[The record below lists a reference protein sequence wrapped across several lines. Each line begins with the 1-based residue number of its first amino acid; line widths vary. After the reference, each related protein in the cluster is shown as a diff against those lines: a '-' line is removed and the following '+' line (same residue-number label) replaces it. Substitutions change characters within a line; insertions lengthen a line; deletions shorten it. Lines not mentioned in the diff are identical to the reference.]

1 MSTVSIAAPA
11 KSKGLDYRTVWRWHF
26 YAAMF
31 CVPFVLYLAFTG
43 TLFLFHPQM
52 QQWLDRPYSH
62 LSTVGP
68 EASVND
74 QVKAALAAEPG
85 SNLHAYQLP
94 LTPASP
100 AEILVGQGLKEY
112 RVYVNPRTLE
122 VLKIYDEDMRLDHFT
137 LRLHGE
143 MLIGNTGSY
152 IVELAASWTVIM
164 ILTGLYL
171 WWPRTSEKFA
181 GVLYPRLKQG
191 QRIFWRD
198 IHAVTGVY
206 VSFFA
211 LFLLFSGLPWAKS
224 WGSYLKLARRVGG
237 QAMISADWT
246 TSSAEEKAIRA
257 SYNNDPDV
265 PSHDSASTTTTGK
278 GTGATGTAGS
288 MKGMDM
294 SGGMDGMDMP
304 SQYPRT
310 AGKPASPNAYFAID
324 KMVATVAPLGL
335 ANPVLVSPPKKFG
348 GNWTARSDALN
359 RPLRVNLVLDGKT
372 GAILQR
378 VDFQSKNFI
387 DRLVGIGIAAHEG
400 ALFGW
405 LNQLVSLFTA
415 VSLTLLSVS
424 GLIMWWRRRPEG
436 VLGAPPVIR
445 RMSFIA
451 PLMAVVLFLSIYFP
465 FLGGSMILV
474 ALAEYLI
481 LRRIPATR
489 VWLGLSPHAS

>member
-1 MSTVSIAAPA
+1 MSRSSVAAP
-11 KSKGLDYRTVWRWHF
+11 KISKGLDYRTIWRWHF
-26 YAAMF
+26 YAATF

-62 LSTVGP
+62 LSTDGP
-68 EASVND
+68 PASVND

-94 LTPASP
+94 LTPTSP
-100 AEILVGQGLKEY
+100 AEILVGKGLQEF

-122 VLKIYDEDMRLDHFT
+122 VLKIYNEDQRLDHFT

-152 IVELAASWTVIM
+152 IVELAASWTVVM

-171 WWPRTSEKFA
+171 WWPRTAEKFA
-181 GVLYPRLKQG
+181 GVFYPRLDQG

-198 IHAVTGVY
+198 IHAVTGIY

-211 LFLLFSGLPWAKS
+211 LFLLFTGLPWAKS
-224 WGSYLKLARRVGG
+224 WGSYLKLVRRVAGH
-237 QAMISADWT
+237 AVISADWT

-257 SYNNDPDV
+257 SYNNDP
-265 PSHDSASTTTTGK
+265 
-278 GTGATGTAGS
+278 TAGPAPSGTNTSS
-288 MKGMDM
+288 MPDMKSMDM
-294 SGGMDGMDMP
+294 SEMDMGGGEH
-304 SQYPRT
+304 SEHAQQT
-310 AGKPASPNAYFAID
+310 MSKPAAPNAYFAID
-324 KMVATVAPLGL
+324 KMVASVAPLGL
-335 ANPVLVSPPKKFG
+335 VNPVLVSPPKKFG
-348 GNWTARSDALN
+348 GNWTARSDALS

-372 GAILQR
+372 GAILKR
-378 VDFQSKNFI
+378 EDFQSKSWI
-387 DRLVGIGIAAHEG
+387 DRAVGIGIAAHEG

-405 LNQLVSLFTA
+405 ANQLVSLFTA
-415 VSLTLLSVS
+415 VSLTVLSVS

-436 VLGAPPVIR
+436 VLGAPPLIR
-445 RMSFIA
+445 RVRFSWSLVTLILA
-451 PLMAVVLFLSIYFP
+451 LSIYFP

-474 ALAEYLI
+474 ALAEKFV
-481 LRRIPATR
+481 LRRIPATQR
-489 VWLGLSPHAS
+489 WLGLYGAQA